1 MSQIFEILIIGS
13 LIALILFLAPS
24 TVLLKLRNTKMA
36 SSIIQLTLDKQ
47 AMSQEIDRLAFVVAN
62 SPELNEEFVK
72 FLSQSREEAYQYIE
86 DVQRAID
93 ALSKSVIN
101 GDDDEKAKR
110 FLELLNFLP
119 SNQED
124 VVN

>member
-1 MSQIFEILIIGS
+1 VNNVAEIIIIAS

-24 TVLLKLRNTKMA
+24 AVMLKLRNTKMA
-36 SSIIQLTLDKQ
+36 SSIIQLALDKQ
-47 AMSQEIDRLAFVVAN
+47 VMSDEIDRLAFVVAN

-72 FLSQSREEAYQYIE
+72 FLSQSREEAYQYIQ
-86 DVQRAID
+86 DVQKAID
-93 ALSKSVIN
+93 DLSKSVIN

-110 FLELLNFLP
+110 FLDLLNFLP
-119 SNQED
+119 SDQEG